1 MAILYRMYVD
11 TTPSERFFL
20 ENSWVHVSIIPYRM
34 GVVGN
39 VSIPMKVNNE
49 KTLVRPHPHFIW
61 GQNRCWVMMTA
72 PGMGC
77 LSMGLKGIVASS
89 GGDSQLRSWVPNN
102 GNMEPPGFLP
112 TLTHV
117 ALSSQYLLASRV
129 R

>member
-1 MAILYRMYVD
+1 
-11 TTPSERFFL
+11 
-20 ENSWVHVSIIPYRM
+20 
-34 GVVGN
+34 
-39 VSIPMKVNNE
+39 
-49 KTLVRPHPHFIW
+49 
-61 GQNRCWVMMTA
+61 MTA

-129 R
+129 RQLLAPGGKRVPHSAKLRASDKQTNKQTNMALRLNRNGCGDDNNHPLHLLHIFSLSKMV